1 MAEDVASVHASVSR
15 ERRLGVTA
23 SALLVLALCVCLAGG
38 IPRASAASASPSPA
52 APLTLRLGWTAE
64 PDNLNPY
71 VGYADSSYEIWRI
84 NYSSVFGYDENN
96 GPGPD
101 LATEIPTKENG
112 GISPDGKVWTVHL
125 RSGVKW
131 SDGQPL
137 TASDVAFSYNYVI
150 KNDISAWANNL
161 SGIKRVEVVDPTTI
175 RIICSAPKANMFQ
188 ANVVIVPEHIWSHVD
203 PKLAQSSYQVGYP
216 MVGSGPFQVTAFKK
230 GNYVEMT
237 RNPYYYGTK
246 PAIDKIYFEMY
257 QNVDTMVTD
266 LKNGSIDGAWGIPP
280 AQFKALGSTPGI
292 KTLAYVYYNW
302 DYLEF
307 NCYDKSSSLGNPVLR
322 DEAFRHAINW
332 AIDRDKVVAIAYQ
345 GLAKPGYTVCPP
357 DTYFDP
363 DYSWTP
369 PEDQKYTFDLAKAGQ
384 ELTDA
389 GYPLV
394 NGKRVDKQGKPVV
407 LRLYAATDDPS
418 GQQEAR
424 LITGWLTQLGLKVQ
438 TSFMES
444 AQMFSDIFNADGST
458 WKPDF
463 DLVLSSWVGYYD
475 AGNTMNCFTTRNIG
489 NLNEPYWTDPKYD
502 VLADKQAVTID
513 KKERQSLI
521 WQLQQMMYEQ
531 TPWIVMTHPQ
541 FLEAVNTSR
550 WTGWRQMF
558 NGTGPAFRCESY
570 IGSYLNLKPKTATA
584 QASGGGSSTG
594 LIVAVAAAVIVVLAV
609 VLLVVRRRRGPA
621 EEDA

>member
-1 MAEDVASVHASVSR
+1 MAEGIASSRKTVSR
-15 ERRLGVTA
+15 VRRRG
-23 SALLVLALCVCLAGG
+23 LLLLSLVAVVVFCGLAWKATGAVAE
-38 IPRASAASASPSPA
+38 SVSPSPA
-52 APLTLRLGWTAE
+52 APLTLRLGWTEE

-71 VGYADSSYEIWRI
+71 VGYADPSYEIWRI
-84 NYSSVFGYDENN
+84 NYSSVWGYNEDN

-101 LATEIPTKENG
+101 LATEIPTEENG

-125 RSGVKW
+125 RSGVRW
-131 SDGQPL
+131 SDGEPL

-150 KNDISAWANNL
+150 ENQISAWANNL

-188 ANVVIVPEHIWSHVD
+188 ANVVIVPEHIWSQVD
-203 PKLAQSSYQVGYP
+203 PKLAQSSYQVKYP
-216 MVGSGPFQVTAFKK
+216 LVGSGPFQVTAFKK
-230 GNYVEMT
+230 GSYVEMV
-237 RNPYYYGTK
+237 RNPYYYGTR
-246 PAIDKIYFEMY
+246 PAIDRIYFEMY
-257 QNVDTMVTD
+257 QNADTMVTD

-280 AQFKALGSTPGI
+280 AQFKALGSSPDL
-292 KTLAYVYYNW
+292 KALAYVYYDW

-307 NCYDKSSSLGNPVLR
+307 NCYDKPSSLGNPVLR
-322 DEAFRHAINW
+322 DEGFRHALNW
-332 AIDRDKVVAIAYQ
+332 AIDRDKLVAIAHQ

-369 PEDQKYTFDLAKAGQ
+369 PADQLYTFDLAKAGQ

-394 NGKRVDKQGKPVV
+394 GGKRVDKQGKPIV
-407 LRLYAATDDPS
+407 LRLYAGTDDPA
-418 GQQEAR
+418 GQQEAK
-424 LITGWLTQLGLKVQ
+424 LITGWLDQLGLRIK
-438 TSFMES
+438 TSFIDSGEIIS
-444 AQMFSDIFNADGST
+444 SIYNADGAT

-463 DLVLSSWVGYYD
+463 DLVISWWVGYYD

-489 NLNEPYWTDPKYD
+489 SLNEPFWSDPQYD
-502 VLADKQAVTID
+502 VLADKQAVTLD
-513 KKERQSLI
+513 KKERQSII

-541 FLEAVNTSR
+541 QLEAVNTSR

-570 IGSYLNLKPKTATA
+570 IGSYLNLKPKSATT
-584 QASGGGSSTG
+584 QTPSGGASVG
-594 LIVAVAAAVIVVLAV
+594 LIVAVVAAVLAV
-609 VLLVVRRRRGPA
+609 VGVVLVVRRGRGPA
-621 EEDA
+621 EEDL